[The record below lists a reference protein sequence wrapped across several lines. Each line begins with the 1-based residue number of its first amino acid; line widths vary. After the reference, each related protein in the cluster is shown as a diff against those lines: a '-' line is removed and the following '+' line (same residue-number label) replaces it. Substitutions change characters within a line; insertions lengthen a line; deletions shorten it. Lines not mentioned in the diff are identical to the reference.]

1 MKFTLLFVLAAV
13 GLNALSQDKVM
24 ASDRADAT
32 SLALAGGKLSEAAAQ
47 ELENALKQTP
57 DDLSIRTQLLGYYF
71 LRQRESA
78 SIRKTREQH
87 VLWVIQNDPEAEIAG
102 TPYAGLEPILGG
114 EAYAQGKTIWEQQV
128 SAHPN
133 DPAIL
138 RNAARF
144 FLLNDP
150 ALAEDLFKK
159 GAALEPNNPQWPESL
174 GNLYTLQALRKHA
187 QHKSQSS
194 ATALKELE
202 HAYALSANDPNKS
215 YMLDNLAK
223 TAYDAGEFDKA
234 KLYADQALDAARLEK
249 NNWHTGNAI
258 HHGNLILGRLAL
270 KAGDVE
276 KAKQY
281 LLAAGQ
287 TPGSP
292 QLNSFG
298 PNMTLAKEL
307 LEKNQSEVVLE
318 YFQLCAKFWQSGA
331 DTLRDWTATVNQ
343 GGTPDFG
350 ANLNY

>member
-1 MKFTLLFVLAAV
+1 MRFTLLFILTAV

-24 ASDRADAT
+24 ASDRPNAT
-32 SLALAGGKLSEAAAQ
+32 SLALAGGDLSEAAAQ
-47 ELENALKQTP
+47 ELENELKQTP
-57 DDLSIRTQLLGYYF
+57 DDLDIRAKLLGYYF

-78 SIRKTREQH
+78 SIRKTRELH
-87 VLWVIQNDPEAEIAG
+87 VLWVIQNHPEAEIAG
-102 TPYAGLEPILGG
+102 TPYAGLQSMLGG
-114 EAYAQGKTIWEQQV
+114 EAYAQGKAIWEQQV

-133 DPAIL
+133 DPAVV
-138 RNAARF
+138 RNAVKF

-150 ALAEDLFKK
+150 TLAEDLLKK

-174 GNLYTLQALRKHA
+174 GHLYTLRASRKHE

-194 ATALKELE
+194 ALALKELE
-202 HAYALSANDPNKS
+202 RAYVLSANDPNKS
-215 YMLDNLAK
+215 HMLNKLAQA
-223 TAYDAGEFDKA
+223 AYDADEFEKA
-234 KLYADQALDAARLEK
+234 KLYADQAIEAARLEK
-249 NNWHTGNAI
+249 NNWNTGNAI

-307 LEKNQSEVVLE
+307 LEKDQRKVVLE
-318 YFQLCAKFWQSGA
+318 YFQLCAKFWEMGA
-331 DTLRDWTATVNQ
+331 DRLRDWTATVNQ
-343 GGTPDFG
+343 GEMPVVS
-350 ANLNY
+350 